1 MAEDKL
7 TTIVFQ
13 DEEGNDVTFD
23 VVAETRFQENNY
35 VLVTEP
41 DDDVAVLL
49 KEVRDENDDIVY
61 ETIEDDKE
69 FEAVGELFSAILEDI
84 ELN

>member
-13 DEEGNDVTFD
+13 DEEGNYVTFD

>member
-69 FEAVGELFSAILEDI
+69 FEAVGELFSAIFEDI

>member
-35 VLVTEP
+35 VLVNEP

>member
-69 FEAVGELFSAILEDI
+69 FEAVGELFSAILDDI